1 MEAIEIKDILVS
13 ECEKF
18 NSYLTTH
25 GGGYITTDVLSE
37 KRDMCVMGFRVSI
50 PDSPSNYESV
60 GFLGFIH
67 EDQIQYYMSL
77 AKVNESQ
84 VGYAFHLI
92 NDINSSFPDY
102 KFVYS
107 ENENGPDE
115 IEMKYYI
122 DTNYIREPND
132 WARLAFAFGHRLDLC
147 RAEYKKAWEHLGA
160 L

>member
-1 MEAIEIKDILVS
+1 MEVIDIKNLLIS
-13 ECEKF
+13 KCKEF

-25 GGGYITTDVLSE
+25 GGGYITSEVMSE

-67 EDQIQYYMSL
+67 EDHIKYYMSL

-84 VGYAFHLI
+84 VGYAFRLI
-92 NDINSSFPDY
+92 NDINNRFSDY

-107 ENENGPDE
+107 ENNDEPDE
-115 IEMKYYI
+115 IEMKYNI
-122 DTNYIREPND
+122 DTNYIRDPSD
-132 WARLAFAFGHRLDLC
+132 WVRIAFTFGHTLDIC
-147 RAEYKKAWEHLGA
+147 MAEYKKAWEHLGA